1 MQSSTQKNGRKN
13 GGHGRTS
20 SVTFAAA
27 LTCAACAACGA
38 ATQNAASRGGV
49 DNADTLVEDKVCA
62 PLPDTF
68 VFQPRKK
75 NPKDADEVTLAPA
88 TTLRMTRSRERA
100 SGSSVPMPCEVQ
112 LACGKGN
119 AYTIDDVT
127 SVLSSGDVRAAF
139 AENGAVL
146 GTPGSDTFTLSQ
158 GVGGPSIKV
167 GTPCAAGATGCR
179 AIPPGVAAAV
189 DMLTRVYEHALR
201 QPACAVLDK

>member
-1 MQSSTQKNGRKN
+1 MQSSTQKNGRRM
-13 GGHGRTS
+13 GTA
-20 SVTFAAA
+20 SVTFVAA
-27 LTCAACAACGA
+27 LAALACAACGA

-49 DNADTLVEDKVCA
+49 DNADTLVEDKACA
-62 PLPDTF
+62 PLADTF

-75 NPKDADEVTLAPA
+75 NPKDTDEVTLAPA
-88 TTLRMTRSRERA
+88 TSLRMTRSRERA

-112 LACGKGN
+112 LPCGKGN
-119 AYTIDDVT
+119 AYTVDDVT
-127 SVLSSGDVRAAF
+127 SVLASGDVRAAF

-146 GTPGSDTFTLSQ
+146 GTPGIDTFTLSQ

-201 QPACAVLDK
+201 QPACVVLDK